1 MISNIISSLFGS
13 ITIEVT
19 PEELFNAS
27 EELINE
33 ANRLKQRIER
43 LKSVI
48 NGTSSYWDGDVSI
61 MERSTYQIRYSDALN
76 MIEKINNYASELKTI
91 AQNYSDTELTIT
103 ESVQELPSNI
113 LS

>member
-33 ANRLKQRIER
+33 ANRLKQKIER

-48 NGTSSYWDGDVSI
+48 NGMSSYWNGDVST
-61 MERSTYQIRYSDALN
+61 MERRTHQNRYSDALK

>member
-27 EELINE
+27 EELIID

-48 NGTSSYWDGDVSI
+48 NGTSSYWNGEVSD
-61 MERSTYQIRYSDALN
+61 MERSIYRNRYSDALI
-76 MIEKINNYASELKTI
+76 MIEKIKNYASELKTI
-91 AQNYSDTELTIT
+91 AQNYSDTESTIT
-103 ESVQELPSNI
+103 ESIQELPSNI

>member
-48 NGTSSYWDGDVSI
+48 NGTSSYWDGDVSVF
-61 MERSTYQIRYSDALN
+61 ERRTYQNIYSDALN

-91 AQNYSDTELTIT
+91 AQNYSDTESTIT